1 MPGGTGEVASRG
13 RTEVGESGSAP
24 DPDPIEG
31 KWGSKWGD
39 GGSGAWGLGFRGR
52 GGLSE
57 RWWALAQ
64 LGLWPAWLAGP
75 NGPGGGSVSF
85 FFFVFICF
93 LFISFLFYFLYNFV
107 L

>member
-1 MPGGTGEVASRG
+1 MASRG
-13 RTEVGESGSAP
+13 RTEAGGSGFAP

-85 FFFVFICF
+85 LYLFVFF
-93 LFISFLFYFLYNFV
+93 LLAFYFIFYIILFYKIYK
-107 L
+107 